1 MTDWCSRPLD
11 EIYAAVFIDA
21 TWFNPI
27 ATQLSLRPMTGQ
39 LQSRR
44 PRPDL
49 GAIMARTGRR
59 GASPARTRRLP
70 RAQNRTFCMRRPA
83 HHTRLPP
90 TRIRQGDEI
99 AHGPKQLTRSV
110 TIPRQS

>member
-1 MTDWCSRPLD
+1 MADWCSRPLD
-11 EIYAAVFIDA
+11 EIYAAIFIDA

-59 GASPARTRRLP
+59 G
-70 RAQNRTFCMRRPA
+70 
-83 HHTRLPP
+83 
-90 TRIRQGDEI
+90 
-99 AHGPKQLTRSV
+99 
-110 TIPRQS
+110 RQSCPDPTIATSTEPDVLHEAPGAPYSIAAHADSAI